1 MKIIIVG
8 CGKVGTTL
16 AEQLNNEHHDI
27 TIIDKNTAVLSAIT
41 ERIDVMGVVGNGA
54 VYKVQMEAGIQ
65 ETDLLIAT
73 TNSDELNMLC
83 CLIAKKA
90 GNCHTIARIRNPEYN
105 SETRYI
111 REELGLQVVLG
122 VSNIS
127 FGLPNRKLITQNF
140 LIQAMHAGL
149 TLPIINPNQTE
160 MMDAVAAY
168 RVLSGEDR
176 ECRAYVARF
185 AAESPVVQAAPK
197 ADALTLGD
205 AVIRGLKADAGKL
218 AAKALETEDELSLVE
233 NHLIPALDKVGEDY
247 DKGTAFLPQ
256 LLSAAQAAQA
266 VFEVIRSSIAAKGG
280 VPVKKGKLIV
290 ATVQGDIHDIGKNI
304 VKTVLGNYGY
314 EVLDL
319 GRDVPPETILR
330 TVQEQG
336 VRLVGLSAL
345 MTTTLPA
352 MEKTI
357 RLLHTME
364 EPPVIFVGGAV
375 VTPEYA
381 KQMNADYYAKDA
393 HQSVE
398 ITRKVM
404 G

>member
-185 AAESPVVQAAPK
+185 AAESPAVQAAPK